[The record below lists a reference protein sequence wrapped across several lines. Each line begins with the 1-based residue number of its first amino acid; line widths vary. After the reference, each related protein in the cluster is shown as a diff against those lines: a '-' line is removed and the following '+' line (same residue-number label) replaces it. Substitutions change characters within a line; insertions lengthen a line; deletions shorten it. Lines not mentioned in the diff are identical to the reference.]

1 MTYIEKLYSFK
12 KIAFDRIMEREKV
25 GFYLIN
31 GYSYKYDDIMQ
42 LEKIQ
47 FMIDKWDTSN
57 KMIWNDITISM
68 KESTVSATE
77 KKLTFRKFIEKIK
90 IENVLI
96 NQNKAINTKNKV
108 Q

>member
-47 FMIDKWDTSN
+47 FMIDKWNISN
-57 KMIWNDITISM
+57 KMIWNDITAHM
-68 KESTVSATE
+68 KDDTSIFNE
-77 KKLTFRKFIEKIK
+77 KKLSFRNFVEKIK
-90 IENVLI
+90 IENLLV
-96 NQNKAINTKNKV
+96 NQNKAIDAKNKI
-108 Q
+108 